1 MKSSTTRKTKKNETP
16 RLITDRELDKLTL
29 EVYRFPEGWVVIDHK
44 GRQDVLRSTHRTQG
58 EAAESAR
65 VLAKQRSG
73 RLLVRG
79 KNGRIRK
86 REYYWTG
93 PVRFEPLKLIP
104 PSFPPKNGTRKQ
116 IEKAIINAIRRSK
129 ADAARQANN

>member
-16 RLITDRELDKLTL
+16 RLITERELDKLTL
-29 EVYRFPEGWVVIDHK
+29 EVYRFPEGWVVIDHNDRIK
-44 GRQDVLRSTHRTQG
+44 STHHTQA
-58 EAAESAR
+58 EAAESGR
-65 VLAKQRSG
+65 VLAKQRCG

-104 PSFPPKNGTRKQ
+104 PDFPPTNGT
-116 IEKAIINAIRRSK
+116 IEEIEEAVKEAIRQVN
-129 ADAARQANN
+129 AEAARKKNN